1 MFNFI
6 HSKNLYN
13 PPTIKSISNINSNI
27 NLNSNSN
34 INSNYNINPN
44 LNITL
49 NDTSKKEKLVLKSS
63 PITLNDTPKN
73 EKDEIYLI
81 YQYYLPNTEKRIKEV
96 QEALSRNLENQHISK
111 IYILTERHYTDKEFG
126 LENPTDKII
135 QEVIGRRM
143 IFRDVFTYVEKFN
156 LKGYIMTSNSDIFF
170 DNSISKL
177 HYTDLDVLQTIISL
191 LRWEYRGEKNLNDCK
206 LYKSSYK
213 YSSSSSQD
221 SWIFHSNFNFKIPL
235 NSSSDFDIHFGQ
247 PGCDNRLMYVF
258 WKNGFMIKN
267 DPIMFKTYHCH
278 DDNTPRQYNI
288 EKIEP
293 PHLYIIPSIPY

>member
-6 HSKNLYN
+6 NSKNLYN

-34 INSNYNINPN
+34 II
-44 LNITL
+44 L
-49 NDTSKKEKLVLKSS
+49 NDTLKKEKIVLKSS

-206 LYKSSYK
+206 LYNSKT
-213 YSSSSSQD
+213 SQD
-221 SWIFHSNFNFKIPL
+221 SWIFHSNFKIPL
-235 NSSSDFDIHFGQ
+235 NSSSYFDIQFGQ
-247 PGCDNRLMYVF
+247 PGCDNRLLYVF
-258 WKNGFMIKN
+258 WKNGFLIKN

-278 DDNTPRQYNI
+278 DDNAPRQYNT

-293 PHLYIIPSIPY
+293 PHLYVIPFITY